1 MEVYNT
7 QPDHAGLQ
15 TNLNYTGLQPVPFH
29 GQPQYIPQ
37 DTAYAQQKQQQYQAY
52 WAPQPISKICG
63 LRRTT
68 FWLVLLLIL
77 VLILAIVGGTVGGVV
92 GSQKASTR

>member
-7 QPDHAGLQ
+7 QPDYEGLQ
-15 TNLNYTGLQPVPFH
+15 TKLDQSGLHPVPTYPH
-29 GQPQYIPQ
+29 PQYLPQ
-37 DTAYAQQKQQQYQAY
+37 DAAYVQQQQQQYQIY
-52 WAPQPISKICG
+52 EAPQPISTICG

-68 FWLVLLLIL
+68 FWLVLLFALI
-77 VLILAIVGGTVGGVV
+77 LILAIVGGTVGGVV